1 MRVQPCGGAVLM
13 SVSAASSL
21 CMLRAC
27 SCWWPSSRGSLTA
40 RLSTAC
46 CLTGCCCRVCH
57 IAVGSPGRLCG
68 LITSGALLVGGVKAV
83 VLDEADQL
91 LSEGFYAD
99 TAWLLQQLPKRK
111 QVLAFS
117 ATYTPDLLA
126 DLEPLM
132 RRPQKVCVCVWTDT
146 RVLLLRRPGRCQ
158 AVCLVVWGGAPAL
171 LTTSLVCWH
180 QQLSGLL
187 ALLSTLPGCDCAGAV
202 V

>member
-1 MRVQPCGGAVLM
+1 MLRVQLLVAV
-13 SVSAASSL
+13 SKGFFDSQAVH
-21 CMLRAC
+21 
-27 SCWWPSSRGSLTA
+27 CWLAG
-40 RLSTAC
+40 
-46 CLTGCCCRVCH
+46 CCRVCH

-68 LITSGALLVGGVKAV
+68 LITSGALLVGAVKAV

-117 ATYTPDLLA
+117 ATYTPELLA

-132 RRPQKVCVCVWTDT
+132 RRPQKVRGQ
-146 RVLLLRRPGRCQ
+146 RVLLLHRRGRWQ
-158 AVCLVVWGGAPAL
+158 AVCL
-171 LTTSLVCWH
+171 LVCDARFAHNLLVCRH

-187 ALLSTLPGCDCAGAV
+187 ALLSTLPG
-202 V
+202 